1 MVYSVEN
8 FHIFWNT
15 DAEVLRLLIN
25 AASERLVQEKNH
37 LKEHK
42 ISDIL
47 VFRTS
52 IIFVL
57 TSYYKYDDFQ
67 KSILSSEGPDVL
79 CTIFYREFLFCCEED
94 LLFFFLP
101 WTSKDC
107 LVQVLAY
114 QLCFRSI
121 KHLLHTQPLK
131 HKSKKVTKRKV
142 AKSTKAICTINCNYS
157 VSAVVQ
163 VYIEPH
169 SLLASFESLIHLIL
183 KINK

>member
-15 DAEVLRLLIN
+15 NAEVLRLLIN
-25 AASERLVQEKNH
+25 AASGRLVQEKNH

-94 LLFFFLP
+94 CFFFSCHEL
-101 WTSKDC
+101 
-107 LVQVLAY
+107 QRIVLFK
-114 QLCFRSI
+114 C
-121 KHLLHTQPLK
+121 LHTNYVSDQ
-131 HKSKKVTKRKV
+131 SNTSYIR
-142 AKSTKAICTINCNYS
+142 SRWSINPRRWRREKLRR
-157 VSAVVQ
+157 VQ
-163 VYIEPH
+163 RLYVQ
-169 SLLASFESLIHLIL
+169 
-183 KINK
+183 